1 MDTSYIAERI
11 TQLRLK
17 KGIAEHR
24 MSLDLGH
31 SRSYM
36 QGISSGRALPSM
48 TEFLA
53 ICDYLEVTPKDF
65 FDEGS
70 VNPPLLQT
78 LLDKLKTLSENDL
91 LILYSLAERLEKMIY
106 PKNGSHIIY

>member
-1 MDTSYIAERI
+1 MDTDYIVKRI
-11 TQLRLK
+11 TELRLK
-17 KGIAEHR
+17 KGVAEHR

-65 FDEGS
+65 FDEGNT
-70 VNPPLLQT
+70 NPTLLQAT
-78 LLDKLKTLSENDL
+78 LDKLKGLPENDL
-91 LILYSLAERLEKMIY
+91 LIIYTMAERLQK
-106 PKNGSHIIY
+106 

>member
-1 MDTSYIAERI
+1 MDTDYIVNRI
-11 TQLRLK
+11 TELRLK
-17 KGIAEHR
+17 KGVAEHR

-65 FDEGS
+65 FDEGNT
-70 VNPPLLQT
+70 NPTLLQAT
-78 LLDKLKTLSENDL
+78 LDKLKGLPERDL
-91 LILYSLAERLEKMIY
+91 LIIYTMADRLQT
-106 PKNGSHIIY
+106 